1 MTGPDEE
8 PEPSKG
14 GDYPIDD
21 LEREAAGL
29 PPLTSDRRDKPNPPQ
44 LVQLSV
50 TLWLAATLMLIA
62 GFVLLIINADEIAV
76 RLVEVHE
83 QEIRSGQVPKNS
95 IPVSPEQ
102 IRAQAPGTVLFLS
115 VGGMMMAALI
125 VLFAYKAREGTRS
138 TRTVLAALTA
148 TFALYVVFMHSAFV
162 NAVLVAAVVVAC
174 VALVLMF
181 LPSVSYYFPKLPRTT
196 KRWRDYT

>member
-62 GFVLLIINADEIAV
+62 GFVLLIINADAV
-76 RLVEVHE
+76 AAQLAEAYE
-83 QEIRSGQVPKNS
+83 QDLRSGEVKGTH
-95 IPVSPEQ
+95 PVTPDQ
-102 IRAQAPGTVLFLS
+102 IRAGAPGTVWLLG
-115 VGGMMMAALI
+115 VGGIMMAALI
-125 VLFAYKAREGTRS
+125 ALFAYKAREGTRS
-138 TRTVLAALTA
+138 TRPILAALTA
-148 TFALYVVFMHSAFV
+148 TFAMYVVFMQSAFI
-162 NAVLVAAVVVAC
+162 NAVLVAAVGVAC
-174 VALVLMF
+174 VALVLLF
-181 LPSVSYYFPKLPRTT
+181 LPSVSYYFPRLPRTT